1 MDSIHPPVK
10 PKLSDPAIP
19 LDTGEMA
26 YVVLESLADSVYVL
40 DRHWRMMFVNQA
52 FVRHMGIAKADL
64 LGRSLWDTL
73 PAAQH
78 PFLRPIYSRVM
89 ETGVAEALVQQS
101 VIHPGITVDIRI
113 FPVFDGIAIV
123 FRDIT
128 RRMTAERALATS
140 EAHLRL
146 ALEGAAMGDWAWNA
160 ETDEMSLSDQA
171 RRLYGLEPDARD
183 MSREELRRARI
194 HPDDVAIVRDAAD
207 QAQSSQLPY
216 DVEYRVLRGEEWCW
230 MRVMGKPDVR
240 DEQIVGMHGLVQDID
255 DRKRAND
262 RLQAEIVERE
272 KAQQRQQLLI
282 HELNHR
288 VKNILAMV
296 QAIAAQTLSTAATP
310 EAARASLES
319 RLIALAQAHDVLT
332 RESWD
337 GAELMDIITGAVAP
351 HERQIRGR
359 FHINGP
365 HVRLAPK
372 TAVSMAMAV
381 HELATNAVK
390 YGALANDGGWVEIG
404 WTVQP
409 VAAGIDLRL
418 SWVERGGP
426 PVTPPERRGFGT
438 RLIARS
444 LGSENGVAELTYPP
458 EGARCEITVVL
469 PVV

>member
-1 MDSIHPPVK
+1 MDSILPPVK
-10 PKLSDPAIP
+10 PKLSDPSIP

-40 DRHWRMMFVNQA
+40 DRNWRMMFVNQA
-52 FVRHMGIAKADL
+52 FVRHMGVAKAEL

-73 PAAQH
+73 PPTHHAS
-78 PFLRPIYSRVM
+78 LRPAYTRVM
-89 ETGVAEALVQQS
+89 QSGIAEALVQPS
-101 VIHPGITVDIRI
+101 VIHPRVTVDVRI

-128 RRMTAERALATS
+128 RRTTAERALATS

-183 MSREELRRARI
+183 TTRDELRRTRI

-207 QAQSSQLPY
+207 RAQSNQSPY
-216 DVEYRVLRGEEWCW
+216 DVEYRVRRGEDWCW

-240 DEQIVGMHGLVQDID
+240 DHQIVGMHGLVQDID
-255 DRKRAND
+255 DRKRANK

-296 QAIAAQTLSTAATP
+296 QAIAASTLSAAATP

-351 HERQIRGR
+351 HERQIHGR

-390 YGALANDGGWVEIG
+390 YGALSNDEGWVEIS

-426 PVTPPERRGFGT
+426 PVTPPARRGFGT

>member
-1 MDSIHPPVK
+1 MDSILPPVK
-10 PKLSDPAIP
+10 PKLSDPSIP

-40 DRHWRMMFVNQA
+40 DRDWRLVFVNQA
-52 FVRHMGIAKADL
+52 FVHHMGMAKADL
-64 LGRSLWDTL
+64 LGRNLWDTIPPTEHDRL
-73 PAAQH
+73 RAA
-78 PFLRPIYSRVM
+78 YSRVM
-89 ETGVAEALVQQS
+89 ETGVADTLVQPS
-101 VIHPGITVDIRI
+101 VVYPGRTVDVRI
-113 FPVFDGIAIV
+113 FPVFDGLAIV

-128 RRMTAERALATS
+128 RRTTAERALATS

-171 RRLYGLEPDARD
+171 RRLYGLAPDARD
-183 MSREELRRARI
+183 MTRDELRRTLI
-194 HPDDVAIVRDAAD
+194 HPDDVPIVRAAAD
-207 QAQSSQLPY
+207 QARSDQSPY
-216 DVEYRVLRGEEWCW
+216 DVEYRVRRGEDWCW
-230 MRVMGKPDVR
+230 MRVMGKPDIR
-240 DEQIVGMHGLVQDID
+240 DDQIVGMHGLVQDID
-255 DRKRAND
+255 DRKRANE

-272 KAQQRQQLLI
+272 KSQQRQQLLI

-296 QAIAAQTLSTAATP
+296 QAIAAQTLSTAASP
-310 EAARASLES
+310 ESARVSLES

-351 HERQIRGR
+351 HERQTRGR
-359 FHINGP
+359 FRIGGP
-365 HVRLAPK
+365 QVRLAPK

-390 YGALANDGGWVEIG
+390 YGALSNDEGWVEIS

-426 PVTPPERRGFGT
+426 PVTPPARRGFGT

-444 LGSENGVAELTYPP
+444 LGSEEGAAKLTYPP